1 MSSRSL
7 STDGTLGFPDDGLG
21 RFTDVEECMEIVK
34 PAPHLIRWFLKTFGY
49 GGITL
54 PPFGIYILAERLD
67 DAELVQHEM
76 VHWSQYERMG
86 AIKFYWNYLAGL
98 VRYGYKNHPMEVEA
112 RDRG

>member
-1 MSSRSL
+1 ML
-7 STDGTLGFPDDGLG
+7 
-21 RFTDVEECMEIVK
+21 K

-67 DAELVQHEM
+67 EEELVRHEN

-86 AIKFYWNYLAGL
+86 ALKFYALYLWYNL
-98 VRYGYKNHPMEVEA
+98 RYGYHNNPMERHA
-112 RDRG
+112 RGEINDFVQMN